1 MRRIRNSRTAGLWRP
16 QVTILGRTKLLLMEW
31 FARRLKPKQIHQFPQ
46 QLPEK
51 PQIRRDAWPSWELS
65 SPRPCGQSR
74 KQKRTR
80 QGTWRHLEQ
89 ALSLSPKRSQ
99 ERM

>member
-16 QVTILGRTKLLLMEW
+16 QVTILGQTKLLLMEW
-31 FARRLKPKQIHQFPQ
+31 FARLLKPKQIRQFPQ
-46 QLPEK
+46 QPEK
-51 PQIRRDAWPSWELS
+51 PQKLRNAWPSWELS
-65 SPRPCGQSR
+65 SPRRCDQSR